1 MWLALEQ
8 QHHTQIRDVEGDK
21 THPPQGCGQR
31 SGDVSHD
38 DVSRDKWPDHL
49 NSGHLGT
56 QSCEDVSGE
65 SGWTTMGQGISDPTV
80 VRMSQA
86 KAA

>member
-21 THPPQGCGQR
+21 TNPPQGCGQR
-31 SGDVSHD
+31 SGYVSREH
-38 DVSRDKWPDHL
+38 VSRDKWPDHL

-56 QSCEDVSGE
+56 QSFEDVSGE
-65 SGWTTMGQGISDPTV
+65 SGWTTMGQGVSEVRI

-86 KAA
+86 TVA